1 MKPRKYRLRIRLH
14 RKIYD
19 LLEMEALWQDSKI
32 GTLAN
37 RILQEE
43 LAKLRQYHI
52 MELICVLKD
61 LLSLVHAPH
70 KLLCLTE
77 YINLFLLRYHL

>member
-37 RILQEE
+37 HICRRSWPSSGRSDWTT
-43 LAKLRQYHI
+43 ALRG
-52 MELICVLKD
+52 
-61 LLSLVHAPH
+61 
-70 KLLCLTE
+70 
-77 YINLFLLRYHL
+77 

>member
-37 RILQEE
+37 R
-43 LAKLRQYHI
+43 
-52 MELICVLKD
+52 
-61 LLSLVHAPH
+61 LSLIHISEPTRH
-70 KLLCLTE
+70 
-77 YINLFLLRYHL
+77 

>member
-32 GTLAN
+32 RCRTGP
-37 RILQEE
+37 
-43 LAKLRQYHI
+43 LRVRGWTQHPI
-52 MELICVLKD
+52 EAEKHPEV
-61 LLSLVHAPH
+61 AQ
-70 KLLCLTE
+70 
-77 YINLFLLRYHL
+77 RR

>member
-37 RILQEE
+37 RIFAGGAGQ
-43 LAKLRQYHI
+43 APAGRTGPLR
-52 MELICVLKD
+52 V
-61 LLSLVHAPH
+61 
-70 KLLCLTE
+70 
-77 YINLFLLRYHL
+77 RG

>member
-32 GTLAN
+32 GTLTN

-43 LAKLRQYHI
+43 LAKLRQ
-52 MELICVLKD
+52 VG
-61 LLSLVHAPH
+61 P
-70 KLLCLTE
+70 
-77 YINLFLLRYHL
+77 LRVRG